1 MNERIIFLD
10 YDGVINIDPSNFNGY
25 FDNPEAIRFLNKL
38 CKDFEFEIVVTSSWR
53 QHPEYKN
60 FLYDS
65 GLYKEINIIGGT
77 EISNQGREFEI
88 KNYLN
93 NHPEIEEYLI
103 IDDAF
108 LPGELCR
115 HLIQTTFTKGFN
127 ENKYKE
133 ALSKMESLYNKTLI
147 EEDFE

>member
-38 CKDFEFEIVVTSSWR
+38 CKDF
-53 QHPEYKN
+53 
-60 FLYDS
+60 
-65 GLYKEINIIGGT
+65 
-77 EISNQGREFEI
+77 EFEI

-133 ALSKMESLYNKTLI
+133 ALSKMESLYNKTLV
-147 EEDFE
+147 EDDFE

>member
-10 YDGVINIDPSNFNGY
+10 YDGVINIDPKNFNGY

-38 CKDFEFEIVVTSSWR
+38 CKDFDFEIVVTSSWR

-65 GLYKEINIIGGT
+65 GLHKEIHIIGGT
-77 EISNQGREFEI
+77 DISNQGREFEI

-93 NHPEIEEYLI
+93 DHPEIEEYLI

-115 HLIQTTFTKGFN
+115 HLVQTTFTKGFN
-127 ENKYKE
+127 ENKYNE
-133 ALSKMESLYNKTLI
+133 ALLKMEALYNKKS
-147 EEDFE
+147 E

>member
-10 YDGVINIDPSNFNGY
+10 YDGVINIDPTNFNGE
-25 FDNPEAIRFLNKL
+25 FDNPEAIRFLNRL
-38 CKDFEFEIVVTSSWR
+38 CNDFDFEIVVTSSWR
-53 QHPEYKN
+53 QHPDYQN

-65 GLYKEINIIGGT
+65 GLHKEINIIGGT

-88 KNYLN
+88 RNYLDD
-93 NHPEIEEYLI
+93 HPEIEEYLI

-127 ENKYKE
+127 ENKYNE
-133 ALSKMESLYNKTLI
+133 ALLKMEALYNKRI
-147 EEDFE
+147 DD